1 MHILKKKTAFLF
13 LLSISTFL
21 LQGCLNTGQL
31 SSVSTCS
38 ALGPCST
45 SGAGGGTGGGGSGS
59 GGGSSTSSS
68 PFKVTLTS
76 YWYGDTGKLN
86 PSSHSLYQMTG
97 DTVGTVT
104 TTSCI
109 IPSGTPAALPGNS
122 SSAIQTCGVKIPETQ
137 LALSALE
144 FTVDAPANHSCDVV
158 YLYPYFYRVSASKKY
173 YPPGATDSIDCEKG
187 DNKACYSGPAVNLI
201 QGFPITTGEIN
212 PIQDRTVAYQKS
224 WTAKSSL
231 EFYGMSF
238 STSNRYTGFHPFSI
252 ASSPDEAK
260 FYVNKPWTWNFI
272 CVQKGSSR
280 SYDYTVRIFPVKD
293 TTFFE
298 GAPRKYG
305 WLDDD
310 GNVLGEAR
318 RFDFSPKK
326 GPIDGET
333 VLTVTGTTVQE
344 TSSIFFYTENVEK
357 ECSIDVSNPQKCTL
371 PSIGDSGTTS
381 DLSTPFY
388 LDSPSASIIPGIEN
402 FTFKALT
409 TPTISPTSG
418 SAAGNTTITLTGEGI
433 AKNATITIGGVN
445 CTVVADSWANDG
457 TSIKCSTG
465 AKAASTGNDV
475 VITNPTSGQTKTVT
489 GAYNYN

>member
-1 MHILKKKTAFLF
+1 MHILKSQSV
-13 LLSISTFL
+13 LLTTVSVVSL
-21 LQGCLNTGQL
+21 LLGGCLNTGQL
-31 SSVSTCS
+31 SSASSCS

-45 SGAGGGTGGGGSGS
+45 SSGSGGGTGGGTGGGGT
-59 GGGSSTSSS
+59 STTSS
-68 PFKVTLTS
+68 PFKLTLKS

-97 DTVGTVT
+97 DTLGTVT

-109 IPSGTPAALPGNS
+109 IPSGTPPAQPGNS
-122 SSAIQTCGVKIPETQ
+122 TSAIQTCGVKIPETQ

-144 FTVDAPANHSCDVV
+144 FTVDAPTNHSCDVV
-158 YLYPYFYRVSASKKY
+158 YLYPHFYRASASKKY
-173 YPPGATDSIDCEKG
+173 YLPGATDGIDCEKG
-187 DNKACYSGPAVNLI
+187 DNKLCYAGPAVNLI
-201 QGFPITTGEIN
+201 QDFPKTTGEIN

-224 WTAKSSL
+224 WTAKSSI

-252 ASSPDEAK
+252 ASSTDEAK

-280 SYDYTVRIFPVKD
+280 SYEYTVRIFPVKD
-293 TTFFE
+293 TDFFE

-318 RFDFSPKK
+318 RFDFSPQK
-326 GPIDGET
+326 GPIDGDT

-344 TSSIFFYTENVEK
+344 TSSIFFYTENGEK
-357 ECSIDVSNPQKCTL
+357 ECTIDVSNPQKCTL
-371 PSIGDSGTTS
+371 PSIGDSGTTT
-381 DLSTPFY
+381 DLSTAFY
-388 LDSPSASIIPGIEN
+388 LGSQSGSIIPSIAN
-402 FTFKALT
+402 FTFMALR
-409 TPTISPTSG
+409 TPQISPASG
-418 SAAGNTTITLTGEGI
+418 SSAGGTLIAFTGEGI
-433 AKNATITIGGVN
+433 AKNATITIGGVG
-445 CTVVADSWANDG
+445 CTVIASSWANDG
-457 TSIKCSTG
+457 TSIQCTTG

-475 VITNPTSGQTKTVT
+475 VITNPTSGQTKTLT
-489 GAYNYN
+489 GAFTYN